1 MTVYRPTKI
10 LSMLLIASLAL
21 LLGIAHAIVNLEVS
35 EENGIRYVSGGISDD
50 EQQAIAEIDDE
61 YSLKLTMAR
70 EDGAYLNS
78 VQVAIHNGAGE
89 PLISTVT
96 NGPILLAALSPGEYT
111 IEASVEGVAKQETV
125 SIGADGTEEVLLY
138 W

>member
-1 MTVYRPTKI
+1 
-10 LSMLLIASLAL
+10 
-21 LLGIAHAIVNLEVS
+21 
-35 EENGIRYVSGGISDD
+35 
-50 EQQAIAEIDDE
+50 
-61 YSLKLTMAR
+61 
-70 EDGAYLNS
+70 
-78 VQVAIHNGAGE
+78 VAIHNGAGE